1 MPTIAIIGAGPGMG
15 LAIAQ
20 TFGKEGHQ
28 VALLSR
34 TPAKLD
40 PVVAELT
47 DQGIEAAA
55 FAADVLDR
63 PTIVSGLAAV
73 KQRFGQIDVLE
84 YSPSDPR
91 AAEGF
96 LHRADP
102 RQRADPAR
110 LPRARRR
117 GGG

>member
-1 MPTIAIIGAGPGMG
+1 MPTIAIMGAGPGMG

-63 PTIVSGLAAV
+63 PAIVSGLAAV
-73 KQRFGQIDVLE
+73 KQRFGQIDVLD
-84 YSPSDPR
+84 Y
-91 AAEGF
+91 
-96 LHRADP
+96 
-102 RQRADPAR
+102 
-110 LPRARRR
+110 
-117 GGG
+117 